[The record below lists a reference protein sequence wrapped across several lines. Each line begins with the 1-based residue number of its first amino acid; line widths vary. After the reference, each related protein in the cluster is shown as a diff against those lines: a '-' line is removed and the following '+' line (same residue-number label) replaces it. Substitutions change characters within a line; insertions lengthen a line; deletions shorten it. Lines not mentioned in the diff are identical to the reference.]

1 MNKLSTV
8 FAVIA
13 STVAFNASAVSVIV
27 HPSNAAA
34 LDANAIQKIFLGKLK
49 AFPSGGEAIPI
60 DLESGAARDEF
71 LAKVINKNDSQLK
84 AYWSKL
90 IFTGKGQAPKAVASE
105 QEVIN
110 LVKANPNIIGYV
122 SDGAVSADV
131 KVIAKF

>member
-13 STVAFNASAVSVIV
+13 SSVAFNASAVSVIV